1 MYHFGIF
8 AEERRLEWDIVT
20 ECQRATGGIEE
31 VLVLD
36 QKKMENEQ
44 KKEFLMSYQLAKR
57 DVTRLE
63 EQLAEVRI
71 GEMSPG
77 CEIGDGLPHA
87 HNVTD
92 LSEYAV
98 KVEEI
103 EQKIIKARYRRIC
116 AFEQVRDCIEAM
128 DDERE
133 KLLLTYRYLRG
144 MRWTAI
150 CELMKHSWQHIHR
163 IHASALK
170 NFRIM

>member
-1 MYHFGIF
+1 M
-8 AEERRLEWDIVT
+8 DKT
-20 ECQRATGGIEE
+20 
-31 VLVLD
+31 
-36 QKKMENEQ
+36 ENEQ
-44 KKEFLMSYQLAKR
+44 KKEFLQSYQMAKR

-63 EQLAEVRI
+63 EQLAELKI
-71 GEMSPG
+71 SKMSPG

-92 LSEYAV
+92 LSVYAV

-116 AFEQVRDCIEAM
+116 AFERVRECIEAM
-128 DDERE
+128 NNERE
-133 KLLLTYRYLRG
+133 KTLLTYRYLRG

-150 CELMKHSWQHIHR
+150 CEKMGNSWQHVHR

-170 NFRIM
+170 NFRTM